1 MLNNKEETKLLSDDE
16 FERIGRRKK
25 TIVSIIIIMI
35 ILIAAILAFR
45 FIKKDENINVEQNE
59 VAENAVVKGKTEDEP
74 VISDKELTENLM
86 TDNDNQVK
94 ILSVGR
100 KTEAG
105 EHEFICEYSEIIL
118 PELLQTGDY
127 ADIRLSLAD
136 GRNYTVISEKK
147 VMDFNKSGDKSLLYL
162 PLCEEEILILESALT
177 DLKLFEGSKIYLAIG
192 KQKNKSEINYPVNRQ
207 TYKLLNPKNKINNLS
222 GYAYGVKFDEEIEKE
237 RLILRKAM
245 YYKGQE
251 WKEAASYWNDKE

>member
-35 ILIAAILAFR
+35 ALIAAILAFR

-59 VAENAVVKGKTEDEP
+59 VAENAVVKEKTEDEP
-74 VISDKELTENLM
+74 VISDKELTENLT
-86 TDNDNQVK
+86 TDN
-94 ILSVGR
+94 GR